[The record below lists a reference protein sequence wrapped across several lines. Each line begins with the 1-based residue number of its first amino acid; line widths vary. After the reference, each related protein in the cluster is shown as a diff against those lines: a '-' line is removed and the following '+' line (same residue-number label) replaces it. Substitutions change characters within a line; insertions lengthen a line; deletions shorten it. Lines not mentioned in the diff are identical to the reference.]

1 MSDGTFT
8 KVGAFWLKE
17 KNGRKY
23 FSGKLDKPL
32 PAGTQV
38 FVYKN
43 DHKKEPN
50 HPDYTLHA
58 ILGSEEAQDTAEATF
73 DDHAF

>member
-1 MSDGTFT
+1 MADGKLT
-8 KVGAFWLKE
+8 KVGAFWIKE

-23 FSGKLDKPL
+23 FSGKLDKAL
-32 PAGTQV
+32 PAGTQL

-43 DHKKEPN
+43 DHKSESK
-50 HPDYTLHA
+50 HPDHTLHA

-73 DDHAF
+73 DDHTF